1 MQIHRFT
8 DPQLFLDRC
17 EEWLLQSEVKNST
30 ILAIVHLVINGDH
43 PFGTPIYMASI
54 ENEEGI
60 VGCAV
65 RAPPDSLVLANIQID
80 AMPLLVT
87 DISTVYESL
96 PGVTGMKHE
105 AQAFAKLWMKQRGDT
120 ATINHW
126 CWYVLEQVVAPSKPA
141 PGTLRLADAAD
152 VDLVRSWAPRFANE
166 TNTMLDVADF
176 YERRVRTD
184 SLYLW
189 FDEAPC
195 TVVAVSAKTP
205 NSIRIS
211 GVFTAPEF
219 RRSGY
224 ASSAVASVSQLMLDA
239 GHKFCVL
246 FADGSDP
253 SANRIYQEIGYGPI
267 FNNVNIS
274 LSG

>member
-8 DPQLFLDRC
+8 DPHLFLDRC
-17 EEWLLQSEVKNST
+17 EEWLLRSEVKNST

-65 RAPPDSLVLANIQID
+65 RAPPDSLVLANIPID

-96 PGVTGMKHE
+96 PGVTGMEHE
-105 AQAFAKLWMKQRGDT
+105 ARAFAKLWMKQRGDT
-120 ATINHW
+120 TTINHW
-126 CWYVLEQVVAPSKPA
+126 CWYALEQVFAPSKPA

-166 TNTMLDVADF
+166 TNTLLDVADF

-189 FDEAPC
+189 LDEAPR
-195 TVVAVSAKTP
+195 TVVAVSAQTP

-219 RRSGY
+219 RRNGY

-239 GHKFCVL
+239 GHQFCVL

>member
-65 RAPPDSLVLANIQID
+65 RAPPDSLVLANIPID

-96 PGVTGMKHE
+96 PGVTGMEHE
-105 AQAFAKLWMKQRGDT
+105 ARAFAKLWMKQRGDT
-120 ATINHW
+120 TTINHW
-126 CWYVLEQVVAPSKPA
+126 CWYALEQVFAPSKPA

-152 VDLVRSWAPRFANE
+152 IDLVRSWAPRFIVCN
-166 TNTMLDVADF
+166 
-176 YERRVRTD
+176 
-184 SLYLW
+184 
-189 FDEAPC
+189 AP
-195 TVVAVSAKTP
+195 A
-205 NSIRIS
+205 
-211 GVFTAPEF
+211 
-219 RRSGY
+219 
-224 ASSAVASVSQLMLDA
+224 M
-239 GHKFCVL
+239 
-246 FADGSDP
+246 
-253 SANRIYQEIGYGPI
+253 
-267 FNNVNIS
+267 
-274 LSG
+274 